1 METSFP
7 SHWQLL
13 PLDKV
18 MDAIID
24 YRGKTPT
31 KTDCG
36 IPLVTAK
43 IVKGGRIL
51 EPTEFI
57 AEEDYESWMTRG
69 LPLAGDIVITTE
81 APLGEVAQLLSAN
94 VALAQRIVTLRGKKG
109 TLNNDFLLFAMQSSF
124 VQNQLESRSS
134 GSTVKG
140 IKQSELRKIILQIP
154 PEKEQLEIAKHLK
167 SIDNKIELNTQT
179 NQTLEQIAQA
189 IFKSWFVDFDP
200 VKAKIAVLNA
210 GGTQDAAELAAMST
224 ISSKDEAQLAQLKT
238 QDADA
243 YQQLAQI
250 AALFPAAMYE
260 SELGDIPEGWK
271 IGSIGE
277 IAKAKGG
284 FAFKSNDF
292 TTEGN
297 EVVKIKNITGDG
309 RVDLDD
315 CDYINDEVAN
325 KNYKCKL
332 SDGDLL
338 MAMTGAT
345 VGKVGIVAT
354 SGKSAYV
361 NQRVAKFESDE
372 FGKKISWFLY
382 PCIQRQIVFDSI
394 VGAAQGSAQP
404 NISSSGIESTE
415 IVLPTS
421 ALINHY
427 CHKLDPYFQ
436 RWISNNTESRLL
448 AQLRDATLPKL
459 LSGEISLSD
468 EELI

>member
-1 METSFP
+1 MKFKEYPFSE
-7 SHWQLL
+7 LL
-13 PLDKV
+13 SNIVDN
-18 MDAIID
+18 
-24 YRGKTPT
+24 RGKTCPIQ
-31 KTDCG
+31 DVG
-36 IPLVTAK
+36 IPLIATNCIKNESLYPVFEKVRYISSETYNNWFRGHPKQGDLIFVCKGSPGRVAWVPDPVTFCIAQDMVAIRADDSKIDPKYLFALLRSKAVQDK
-43 IVKGGRIL
+43 IVNMHVG
-51 EPTEFI
+51 
-57 AEEDYESWMTRG
+57 
-69 LPLAGDIVITTE
+69 
-81 APLGEVAQLLSAN
+81 
-94 VALAQRIVTLRGKKG
+94 TLIPHFKKG
-109 TLNNDFLLFAMQSSF
+109 DFKNLHLSIHTDIEYQ
-124 VQNQLESRSS
+124 
-134 GSTVKG
+134 K
-140 IKQSELRKIILQIP
+140 KIGVIYFDIS
-154 PEKEQLEIAKHLK
+154 K
-167 SIDNKIELNTQT
+167 KIESNTKA

-200 VKAKIAVLNA
+200 VKAKIAVLEA
-210 GGTQDAAELAAMST
+210 GGTQEAAELAAMSV
-224 ISSKDEAQLAQLKT
+224 ISGKDAEQLAQLKI

-243 YQQLAQI
+243 HQQLVHT
-250 AALFPAAMYE
+250 AALFPAAMQE
-260 SELGDIPEGWK
+260 SELGEIPDGWR

-325 KNYKCKL
+325 KNYKFKL

-345 VGKVGIVAT
+345 VGKVGVVAT

-361 NQRVAKFESDE
+361 NQRVAKFESDK

-427 CHKLDPYFQ
+427 CDKLDPYFTK
-436 RWISNNTESRLL
+436 WISHNMESRLL
-448 AQLRDATLPKL
+448 AQLRDAVLPKL
-459 LSGEISLSD
+459 LSGEISLLD